1 MYNQPSDTEVYN
13 NNKKNYTV
21 FKKKLVEYFKKRSD
35 EGEQR
40 NRYMVTTYCKLTSQ
54 WTKKVDRMEGRKS
67 RKEREGRAREQYEK
81 IFPELRKQREDK
93 ERDARLGTRGVVK
106 SDADL
111 DDVLERLHEQE
122 MEDKK
127 MHSYA
132 VIPPLLKPPD
142 ERRRKFTNNNGLMQD
157 PMLIYK
163 EREYINMWTD
173 AEKELFSE
181 KYLQQPKNFAMIA
194 QYLERK
200 TVSDC
205 VQYYYLSKK
214 TVNYKQL
221 LRKTRQRPRQ
231 RRAQAAQG
239 EVIAPNLSGVVT
251 RRKVEEAMQG
261 GKEGGQEGSSKGNS
275 RSNTP
280 GPAKGAEENGER

>member
-1 MYNQPSDTEVYN
+1 MYS

-21 FKKKLVEYFKKRSD
+21 FKKKLVEYFKKRSED
-35 EGEQR
+35 REQR
-40 NRYMVTTYCKLTSQ
+40 DRYMTVTYCKLTSQ
-54 WTKKVDRMEGRKS
+54 WTKKVERMEGRKS

-93 ERDARLGTRGVVK
+93 ERDNRLGSRGVVR
-106 SDADL
+106 SEADF
-111 DDVLERLHEQE
+111 DDVMERLQEKE

-132 VIPPLLKPPD
+132 VIPPLLLPPD

-163 EREYINMWTD
+163 ERDYVNMWTD
-173 AEKELFSE
+173 AEKEIFSD
-181 KYLQQPKNFAMIA
+181 KFLQSPKNFGMIA

-231 RRAQAAQG
+231 RRNQAPVG

-251 RRKVEEAMQG
+251 RRKVEEALQG
-261 GKEGGQEGSSKGNS
+261 GKEAAGEGSSKGNS

-280 GPAKGAEENGER
+280 GPAGHKGEENGER